1 VTVILVAERDPGVCN
16 LLTDVLETELAAVV
30 RCASGG
36 MLAAKAI
43 ETGAFDLAIIDV
55 GMPEIS
61 GYELARRAANQN
73 IPALLCTGHPD
84 ALINLKNSGC
94 PHLAKPFQIQ
104 ELVHQAAEIIT
115 RPAENISLVKASLA
129 QLQATAADL
138 QADLAESRQLANENK
153 FLHSRHC
160 EDTA

>member
-1 VTVILVAERDPGVCN
+1 
-16 LLTDVLETELAAVV
+16 
-30 RCASGG
+30 

-61 GYELARRAANQN
+61 GYELAKHAANQN

-84 ALINLKNSGC
+84 ALINLKNYGC
-94 PHLAKPFQIQ
+94 PHLAKPFRIQ
-104 ELVHQAAEIIT
+104 ELVHQAAWIIT

-129 QLQATAADL
+129 QLQATAAGF
-138 QADLAESRQLANENK
+138 QADLAESCRLVNESK
-153 FLHSRHC
+153 SLRSCC